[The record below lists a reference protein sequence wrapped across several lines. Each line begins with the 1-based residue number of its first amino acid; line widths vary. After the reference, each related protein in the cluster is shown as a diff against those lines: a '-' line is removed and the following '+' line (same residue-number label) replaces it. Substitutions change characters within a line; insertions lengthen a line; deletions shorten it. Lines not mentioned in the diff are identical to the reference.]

1 MNITKTFGLTP
12 VEKDSVIYIE
22 WSAVN
27 AQHAGSDDHKMRNRW
42 NTYSS
47 KHCAGKDGIGKYYDN
62 KKHANEVIRGFKQA
76 EQQRAQKAK
85 DDAEAKAKM
94 EANLLPFEKVDFG
107 EPKKRKR

>member
-1 MNITKTFGLTP
+1 MNITRTFGLTP

-22 WSAVN
+22 WSAVDTTP
-27 AQHAGSDDHKMRNRW
+27 GSEDYKMRNRW
-42 NTYSS
+42 NTYAS
-47 KHCAGKDGIGKYYDN
+47 KHCAGKDGIGKYYDS
-62 KKHANEVIRGFKQA
+62 KKHANEVIRGFKAA

-94 EANLLPFEKVDFG
+94 EANLLPFEKVDFD